1 MENVILSKQEVTKDR
16 PMKNDEEASG
26 LLETVEDF
34 VNQNFKSKGV
44 IANVINQHEKGSFL
58 NVRCYKLTLVRS
70 GMILVVLLLIHVHAQ
85 FYLIFCFRLWFSNR
99 IHIC

>member
-1 MENVILSKQEVTKDR
+1 MENVILPKQEVTKDR

-58 NVRCYKLTLVRS
+58 NVRCYKLILIGS
-70 GMILVVLLLIHVHAQ
+70 GILSSYNCMSN
-85 FYLIFCFRLWFSNR
+85 FRLIFCFRLWFSNR